1 MNGLGKQGIS
11 LRNSMVG
18 YVIRIAFVVYL
29 IPVYGIKGY
38 IIGMVVSSAIVSAM
52 NMGTVVKT
60 TGMAL
65 DIRNWL
71 LRPGIVGLIMF
82 VIGRYVFYFFTIFNQ
97 SAAVTTLL
105 AIFGN
110 VLIALILLF
119 VFGVLDKKETLK
131 LIGINK

>member
-1 MNGLGKQGIS
+1 MKKANT
-11 LRNSMVG
+11 
-18 YVIRIAFVVYL
+18 YL
-29 IPVYGIKGY
+29 FKGY
-38 IIGMVVSSAIVSAM
+38 IIGMVVSSAIVSVM

-71 LRPGIVGLIMF
+71 VKPGIIGVITF
-82 VIGRYVFYFFTIFNQ
+82 VIGRYVYYFFTIFNQ

-110 VLIALILLF
+110 VLIAFILLF
-119 VFGVLDKKETLK
+119 VFGVLDRKETLK